1 MSDAKRRAA
10 ARKFANFWKD
20 KGYEKGESQPFW
32 LALLRDVFGVE
43 NPEAAISF
51 EGRVK
56 LAQTSFIDGF
66 IDATK
71 VLVEQ
76 KSRNKDLRKP
86 IKQSDGSFLTPFQ
99 QAKRYSAELPYSKR
113 PRWIVVCNFREFL
126 VYDMETPTGEPE
138 SVALE
143 NLPSEYDRLQ
153 FLVDEAVEVVRKET
167 EVSLQAGE
175 LVGVLHRELLKEYK
189 DPTSPSATR
198 SLNVLCVR
206 LVFCLYAEDAGVFE
220 RNQFH
225 DYLKSFKIQDA
236 RRALIDLFQVLNQTP
251 EERDP
256 YLDDRLAAFPYV
268 NGGLFAE
275 ADVEIPRLT
284 GKIVDVILHDASE
297 NFDWSAISP
306 TIFGA
311 AFESALN
318 PETRRSGGMHY
329 TSVENIHRVVD
340 PLFLE
345 ALNDE
350 LSEIL
355 SAKCETTP
363 QKRERNARLAEF
375 RKKLASLTFLDPA
388 CGSGNFL
395 TETYISLRRLENEAL
410 RAANDQKSLLNVA
423 DVVQVSIGQ
432 FYGIEINDFA
442 VAVAQTALWIAE
454 SQMLRETEDVLQV
467 ELEFLPLKRYANV
480 VEGNAL
486 RLDWRKLA
494 PPNGFSFIIGNP
506 PFVGYSNQSREQKED
521 LRGVY
526 VDERGEPYK
535 AAGKID
541 YVAGWYFKAA
551 ELTAFERERGAGTR
565 TAFVS
570 TNSIAQ
576 GEQVAAV
583 WKPLRE
589 RFNVEIEFARRSFR
603 WDAESTDKANVHCVI
618 VGFKA
623 FLSPEMLTWGG
634 GKMGDRESRPAPKRI
649 FDGERVEIVQNI
661 NAYLTD
667 GPQVFIENR
676 KTPLS
681 PDAPPMLKGSQP
693 TDDGNFLLTPE
704 ERDQILAKE
713 PGLSKFIRRVYGS
726 YEYINRK
733 DRYCLWLVDATPA
746 ELRGSR
752 ILTERVAAVRAFREK
767 SSKAATRNC
776 AATPT
781 VFQEIRQPS
790 TAYLAVPCAS
800 SERRRYVPIGFLNSE
815 TIATN
820 LLLTVPHATL
830 YHFGVM
836 TSSAHMAWT
845 RAVCG
850 RLKSDYRYSATVVY
864 NNFPWP
870 TPTDAQRAEIER
882 TARAVLDAR
891 ELFPDSSLAD
901 LYDEL
906 VMPQELRDAHRRNDE
921 AVERAF
927 GFPKGAAESAVV
939 AELMKRYS
947 DLVAEK

>member
-153 FLVDEAVEVVRKET
+153 FLVDEAAEVVRKET

-623 FLSPEMLTWGG
+623 SLSPEMLTWGG
-634 GKMGDRESRPAPKRI
+634 GAKWATVN
-649 FDGERVEIVQNI
+649 RV
-661 NAYLTD
+661 
-667 GPQVFIENR
+667 P
-676 KTPLS
+676 
-681 PDAPPMLKGSQP
+681 
-693 TDDGNFLLTPE
+693 
-704 ERDQILAKE
+704 
-713 PGLSKFIRRVYGS
+713 RRSEFSTANGWRS
-726 YEYINRK
+726 FKISTRTFSTA
-733 DRYCLWLVDATPA
+733 RTCW
-746 ELRGSR
+746 
-752 ILTERVAAVRAFREK
+752 
-767 SSKAATRNC
+767 SKAGAKAFATSRKWCTGTN
-776 AATPT
+776 
-781 VFQEIRQPS
+781 RS
-790 TAYLAVPCAS
+790 TAVFS
-800 SERRRYVPIGFLNSE
+800 F
-815 TIATN
+815 
-820 LLLTVPHATL
+820 
-830 YHFGVM
+830 
-836 TSSAHMAWT
+836 
-845 RAVCG
+845 
-850 RLKSDYRYSATVVY
+850 
-864 NNFPWP
+864 
-870 TPTDAQRAEIER
+870 
-882 TARAVLDAR
+882 
-891 ELFPDSSLAD
+891 
-901 LYDEL
+901 
-906 VMPQELRDAHRRNDE
+906 
-921 AVERAF
+921 
-927 GFPKGAAESAVV
+927 
-939 AELMKRYS
+939 
-947 DLVAEK
+947 

>member
-1 MSDAKRRAA
+1 MNDAQKRAA
-10 ARKFANFWKD
+10 AKKFANFWKD

-32 LALLRDVFGVE
+32 LSLLRDVFGVE
-43 NPEAAISF
+43 NPESAISF

-56 LAQTSFIDGF
+56 LAKTSFIDGF

-76 KSRNKDLRKP
+76 KSRGKDLRKP

-126 VYDMETPTGEPE
+126 VYDMEAPTGEPE

-143 NLPSEYDRLQ
+143 DLPNEYYRLQ
-153 FLVDEAVEVVRKET
+153 FLVDETAERVGRET
-167 EVSLQAGE
+167 EISLQAGD
-175 LVGVLHRELLKEYK
+175 LVRTLYDEFLKEYN
-189 DPTSPSATR
+189 DPTSPQTSR

-220 RNQFH
+220 RGQFH
-225 DYLKSFKIQDA
+225 DYLKSFSVKDA
-236 RRALIDLFQVLNQTP
+236 RRALLDLFQVLNQP
-251 EERDP
+251 KEERDP

-268 NGGLFAE
+268 NGGLFAD
-275 ADVEIPRLT
+275 ADVEIPRLNE
-284 GKIVDVILHDASE
+284 KILDVLLRDASE
-297 NFDWSAISP
+297 NFDWSGISP
-306 TIFGA
+306 TIFGSV
-311 AFESALN
+311 FESALN

-329 TSVENIHRVVD
+329 TSVENIHKVID

-355 SAKCETTP
+355 SSKCETAT
-363 QKRERNARLAEF
+363 QKKERNARLAEF
-375 RKKLASLTFLDPA
+375 RRKLASFTFFDPA

-410 RAANDQKSLLNVA
+410 RAISNDQKSLLNVA
-423 DVVQVSIGQ
+423 DVVQVSIGR
-432 FYGIEINDFA
+432 FYGVEINDFA

-486 RLDWRKLA
+486 RLDWRELA
-494 PPNGFSFIIGNP
+494 PPDGFSFIIGNP
-506 PFVGYSNQSREQKED
+506 PFVGYSYQSEPQKKD
-521 LRGVY
+521 MLSVY
-526 VDERGEPYK
+526 VDERGKPYK
-535 AAGKID
+535 TAGKID

-551 ELTAFERERGAGTR
+551 ELMAVESERGVATR

-570 TNSIAQ
+570 TNSITQ

-589 RFNVEIEFARRSFR
+589 RFNVEIEFARRTFR
-603 WDAESTDKANVHCVI
+603 WDAESSDKAHVHCVI

-623 FLSPEMLTWGG
+623 ASPGRQTGEERT
-634 GKMGDRESRPAPKRI
+634 GDAEKRPAPKRI
-649 FDGERVEIVQNI
+649 FDGDRVETVQNI
-661 NAYLTD
+661 NAYLLDGPDVLVESRNKSLCESPKVCWGNKATD
-667 GPQVFIENR
+667 GGF
-676 KTPLS
+676 LS
-681 PDAPPMLKGSQP
+681 LNE
-693 TDDGNFLLTPE
+693 T
-704 ERDQILAKE
+704 ERAELLAKE
-713 PGLSKFIRRVYGS
+713 PLAQKYIRPYLGAE
-726 YEYINRK
+726 EYINKKR
-733 DRYCLWLVDATPA
+733 RWCLWLVDCPPN
-746 ELRGSR
+746 ELRQMPTVMAR
-752 ILTERVAAVRAFREK
+752 IAGVKKFRENSAK
-767 SSKAATRNC
+767 EGTKKKAATPFLFDEN
-776 AATPT
+776 
-781 VFQEIRQPS
+781 RQPE
-790 TAYLAVPCAS
+790 TEYLLIPRVS
-800 SERRRYVPIGFLNSE
+800 SEKRRYIPIGFIE
-815 TIATN
+815 PTTIASGECQII
-820 LLLTVPHATL
+820 PDATL
-830 YHFGVM
+830 YHFGVI
-836 TSSAHMAWT
+836 TSSVHMAWT

-882 TARAVLDAR
+882 TAQGVLDAR
-891 ELFPDSSLAD
+891 ALYPDSSLAD

-906 VMPQELRDAHRRNDE
+906 VTPQELRDAHRRNDA

-927 GFPKGAAESAVV
+927 GFPKGASEPFVV

-947 DLVAEK
+947 ELSAGK